1 MLFERISILD
11 EHFAVVRE
19 CYVGTQGDR
28 IAYVGTE
35 RPEEDFGARY
45 DGSGK
50 VLLPGLVN
58 THCHVPMT
66 LLRGYGEGLPLDR
79 WLNERIFPMENTLT
93 GEFVYWGSLLGIAEM
108 VASGVTSFSDMY
120 FFCDDII
127 RAVRD
132 AGISANISKGV
143 TSFDGG
149 SFYESGDYQKT
160 RALVETYAGKADD
173 IRIDAC
179 IHAEYTSNERVVRE
193 VAEFAQANGLR
204 IHLHLSETRKE
215 HEACKLRR
223 GGKTPAAYMDSLGVF
238 DGPVLAAHCVWVE
251 ESDIEL
257 LAAKGAS
264 VAHCPASNL
273 KLGSGVAPV
282 AKLLAKGVRVTIGTD
297 GASSNNNL
305 NMFEELT
312 LAGLLARGTG
322 YDPTLLPP
330 QQLLRMATVEG
341 ALAQGRRDTGLI
353 REGYLADLCVVD
365 LQKPHLRPVHDVLA
379 NLTSSAQAAD
389 VCLTMARGRVVYQDG
404 DFRTIDI
411 ERTMGMAE
419 SAVEEMKRRLV

>member
-11 EHFAVVRE
+11 ERFSVIRE
-19 CYVGTQGDR
+19 GYVGTRGDR

-35 RPEEDFGARY
+35 KPEEDFGETY
-45 DGSGK
+45 DGRGK

-79 WLNERIFPMENTLT
+79 WLNERVFPMEDMLT

-108 VASGVTSFSDMY
+108 MASGVTSFSDMY

-132 AGISANISKGV
+132 AGVSANISKGV
-143 TSFDGG
+143 TVFDSS
-149 SFYESGDYQKT
+149 SFYGSDDYEKT
-160 RALVETYAGKADD
+160 CALLETYAGKADD

-179 IHAEYTSNERVVRE
+179 IHAEYTSNERIVRE
-193 VAEFAQANGLR
+193 VAEFAQAKGLP
-204 IHLHLSETRKE
+204 IHLHLSETKKE
-215 HEACKLRR
+215 HEECKQRH
-223 GGKTPAAYMDSLGVF
+223 GGMTPAAYMDSLGVF

-251 ESDIEL
+251 DADIEL

-282 AKLLAKGVRVTIGTD
+282 AEMLDRGVRVTIGTD

-312 LAGLLARGTG
+312 LAALLARGTG

-330 QQLLRMATVEG
+330 SQLLRMATVEG

-353 REGYLADLCVVD
+353 RQGYFADLCVVD
-365 LQKPHLRPVHDVLA
+365 LQRPHLRPVHDVLA
-379 NLTSSAQAAD
+379 NLTSSAQASD

-404 DFRTIDI
+404 AFRTIDI
-411 ERTMGMAE
+411 ERTMAMAE
-419 SAVEEMKRRLV
+419 NAAEEMKRRLV

>member
-11 EHFAVVRE
+11 EHFSVVRE

-35 RPEEDFGARY
+35 RPEKDFGARY
-45 DGSGK
+45 DGRGK

-66 LLRGYGEGLPLDR
+66 LLRGYGEDLPLDR

-108 VASGVTSFSDMY
+108 VASGITSFSDMY

-149 SFYESGDYQKT
+149 SFYGSGDYQKT

-193 VAEFAQANGLR
+193 VAEFAQENGLR

-379 NLTSSAQAAD
+379 NLASSAQAAD

-419 SAVEEMKRRLV
+419 SAAEEMKRRLV